1 MHTILIAFDGSE
13 HAIRAIEHIVKR
25 HREHGGI
32 RVQLVNVEP
41 APVEWQ
47 THGLGREATEA
58 QLRAR
63 GEDNLQAARAL
74 LGKAGVPF
82 EARVVLGEPAHAI
95 ADAAKD
101 LGCDAIVM
109 GTRGLGSVAGL
120 LMGSVATKVLHLTE
134 LPVTLVK

>member
-1 MHTILIAFDGSE
+1 MHTTLIAFDGSE
-13 HAIRAIEHIVKR
+13 HALRAVEHVVKL

-32 RVQLVNVEP
+32 QVRLVNVEP

-47 THGLGREATEA
+47 THGIEREATEA

-63 GEDNLQAARAL
+63 GEDKLEPARAL
-74 LGKAGVPF
+74 LQKAGVPF
-82 EARVVLGEPAHAI
+82 ETRVILGDPARAI
-95 ADAAKD
+95 VEAARD
-101 LGCDAIVM
+101 LGCDGIVM

-120 LMGSVATKVLHLTE
+120 LMGSIATKVLHLTG

>member
-1 MHTILIAFDGSE
+1 MHTILVAVDGSD
-13 HAIRAIEHIVKR
+13 HAIRAVEYVVKR

-32 RVQLVNVEP
+32 FVQLVNVEP

-47 THGLGREATEA
+47 THGLEREATEA
-58 QLRAR
+58 HLRGL
-63 GEDNLQAARAL
+63 GEKKLNAARAL
-74 LGKAGVPF
+74 LGKSGVPF
-82 EARVVLGEPAHAI
+82 EARVILGEPAHAI

-101 LGCDAIVM
+101 LGCDGIVM
-109 GTRGLGSVAGL
+109 GTRGLGSVTGL

>member
-1 MHTILIAFDGSE
+1 VHTILIAFDGSD
-13 HAIRAIEHIVKR
+13 HARRAVELVVTL

-47 THGLGREATEA
+47 THGMEREATEA
-58 QLRAR
+58 QLRAL
-63 GEDNLQAARAL
+63 GERKLQPARAL
-74 LGKAGVPF
+74 LEKAGVPH
-82 EARVVLGEPAHAI
+82 EARVILGEPAHAI
-95 ADAAKD
+95 AGSAKD
-101 LGCDAIVM
+101 LACDGIVM

>member
-1 MHTILIAFDGSE
+1 MHTILVAVDGSD
-13 HAIRAIEHIVKR
+13 HAIRAVEYVVKR

-32 RVQLVNVEP
+32 FVQLVNVEP

-58 QLRAR
+58 HLRELGEKKLQVGRAMLEKAR
-63 GEDNLQAARAL
+63 
-74 LGKAGVPF
+74 VPH
-82 EARVVLGEPAHAI
+82 EARVILGEPAHAI

-101 LGCDAIVM
+101 LGCDGIVM

-120 LMGSVATKVLHLTE
+120 LMGSVATKVLHMTE